1 MNTTMTPEEMQRLR
15 DQARAQG
22 APQSDQESDQ
32 IEFAHRQNAWDTG
45 SIFPQSLPEA
55 PTTPSTPRNISSTP
69 AVRLPRGSLLP
80 SDPEV
85 KQVLTETA
93 NRYNI
98 NPALLLAVAQQESR
112 YDPNAVGPQTRW
124 GHASGMFQFLQDT
137 ARALKI
143 DPLNW
148 RQAADA
154 TARSLAEQ
162 IAKGGTDWAIATH
175 FAGTNPAEHGPKTRR
190 YVAEVSAKA
199 AVIANELGIDYTPTN
214 TTPELLRRLQSGQRP
229 SDTGRR
235 TPQTRQVPRAST
247 TPQSGE
253 SPSNWHAPMLYRP
266 GQAAQQTPTTRQSQ
280 PPRQLPRQVAPDN
293 MSPAQMLA
301 LRNGQSPQATSP
313 TDTQGNRESLW
324 ETLSRNVS
332 EMVNPDDGDDGDDS
346 WPFAT
351 PIVNAIERGWQGVQG
366 LINRQTNR
374 VTLSDADL
382 QRRFEDQ
389 QSSMFS
395 LKPRFRVGDD
405 TWAQTGDPFT
415 RGLTPIQSSGPHI
428 GLPRDL
434 MTWEQFKA
442 SPLYSRWEQE
452 NRHVDMVSESQQDLR
467 EQWLERVRKDPT
479 AISMLPARFSD
490 VRDQVLAERAQA
502 HGFAPSGTVTGSLQR
517 FIEGFPNPLDA
528 LLGRSMPVNAVNYLA
543 NIPELE
549 RKRFEEGRE
558 ITNALNAV
566 NHPDQYSAEDLQHYT
581 GMLQDWRQK
590 TDPNVVHAWQNF
602 FQAAQA
608 DPGNT
613 ALGFATSIM
622 ADPYLLRIPAGL
634 GVTPIRGVRNL
645 AGITTPMTRGL
656 AGADAI
662 IDGTIS
668 TAAVNTAIGI
678 TSDLATTGQVNTE
691 NAQLSAALGALF
703 GAGGGGLAFLYG
715 ARAHLAD
722 IEGARASGKLDE
734 LLQAKATGEVAV
746 ENAVETLRTPEKDPR
761 FAGERNPTITPM
773 QRRIAELTGIP
784 LHDAEVPGLG
794 TAAGDVY
801 GPQVKSGRKIP
812 TEGVEHF
819 DSTGPGRRDE
829 MISQWIKN
837 RRAQVRE
844 AFTNEADYHQYQ
856 QYVAAERL
864 RLAQEAAARA
874 QQQEAAQAQARQA
887 DLERTNRFQQEF
899 EAATRQRDEQL
910 ARGEVENAHG
920 IALAEQARRDSADRL
935 NASELFDAYVSQ
947 DQAAIRQAK
956 ANIDRR
962 NGRGRFNQLGGT
974 TTDYAIALGLVGAGA
989 LAGSALFPQDRER
1002 GAIAAALLLGLP
1014 AAVLGLRGRI
1024 GSVESREFRSPAF
1037 QEGALK
1043 LAGKL
1048 PKEEAARVYRTHQD
1062 VLKDALQGK
1071 FINRDVDSTTITHP
1085 ATYSGKFIPQF
1096 AEIAN
1101 MLGAKSVID
1110 TMAGV
1115 GNIGRIKEFGYR
1127 GKVIA
1132 NELEPEWAAL
1142 HGKHGVD
1149 KSITGDG
1156 RNIPQVKTNS
1166 IDLGI
1171 VSPPYG
1177 NGLAESRLNGNLRSL
1192 TYANSLG
1199 RKLTEGNG
1207 GGMKWGQ
1214 AYRDLHEGIYREL
1227 ARIIKPGGH
1236 ALINSKDFIKNGE
1249 VVRVNAWHIKAMEAA
1264 GFKLLFRDQIKSS
1277 GLITGTV
1284 KRPRVGYEE
1293 FMLFSKPDKSGKVP
1307 AKQRGQISEEMRTI
1321 LGRAAIATTLAGAGY
1336 AMSPDEHR
1344 LAGGILGGLAG
1355 LVVPLGGGSRG
1366 SILSYFHNIGAID
1379 ADGLPRGI
1387 RTFGGKIA
1395 DAAEDAR
1402 LKARDDAWIKAA
1414 AAGDQRAFENLYRA
1428 YSDTTRRY
1436 VDRMIRSS
1444 STRVANDADGVM
1456 NEAFFKVYQ
1465 WMQENPEVPI
1475 DNFRDFVGQSARN
1488 TLLNELK
1495 AERTIKRDMP
1505 TVSEADANAELDAQG
1520 KPVAIGSSII
1530 DQTPGTDPVSGKLI
1544 IDNVGETP
1552 EGVAMRDQLK
1562 DIIRKAVETQSD
1574 INQKVF
1580 TMRNFDNMS
1589 PQEVADALG
1598 ISKNNVQVIDNRV
1611 KTRVQNAIVEKIPEV
1626 RAMLEDRYAPGHEP
1640 KPKVRGPAGQRG
1652 SATTGDMA
1660 TVATLAA
1667 AVGAASYFM
1676 SDENT
1681 WGALVSG
1688 GIAAA
1693 LAAVARGKSGRF
1705 GGSTRAA
1712 VALRAV
1718 DWRLKEFGEHFYGMA
1733 KEHGMLE
1740 AQAIAHYNNVTAPFS
1755 KWLNS
1760 LKPQVRAVMVE
1771 ALSTRDEK
1779 IINGML
1785 EHLGGQ
1791 SAVEAFKPVRA
1802 ILNNIEDTLVSL
1814 GIIKKSEVDYFP
1826 FRVKDLEGLRNAL
1839 GIEQKDFISAALKAA
1854 DEKMFKNLNRHLTQ
1868 IEQDVI
1874 VNKLLEPYLGS
1885 RIGPQMPGF
1894 ARARTIKTIPE
1905 SLQQYYHDP
1914 ITTLNSYGQQ
1924 AIKYIH
1930 RAKFFGKHLKMAEQE
1945 GKQVVDISASIGELT
1960 RSLHEAG
1967 KLTEQQAFE
1976 LASILQDRFNGGEQS
1991 SNTFVREVKNWST
2004 ASMLGQFVFSAVA
2017 QVNDLVWQIY
2027 RHGPRASIETA
2038 IRLAIN
2044 KPLVRLKD
2052 FGITEH
2058 MVHEYISEGISSK
2071 VVKKSLLVSG
2081 MSLMDNA
2088 AKSFGLNA
2096 ALIEYRNMVKR
2107 GVKGEARLRE
2117 QFGRYFPDKIEKIIS
2132 DLREGKIT
2140 PDTEL
2145 LAWTDLTDTQPLT
2158 AWELP
2163 QLYHHLPNGR
2173 IIYHLQTFNVRA
2185 GNLIYEEA
2193 IKNITSGNVKQVM
2206 KGIRAL
2212 TGFAVVFGAG
2222 GVAGDKI
2229 KDLLRGRELKLNP
2242 WEIPL
2247 NLVQAAG
2254 GNIYNYRTH
2263 RANTPMEAVIN
2274 RLPPA
2279 IGMLES
2285 AYQDPTTLIRRVPA
2299 VGEWIYNLNRPRLQ
2313 AWNKDRVSKFD
2324 HSITINVEGRDSSSG
2339 SSGSSRNSR
2348 NSRRNTRRHY

>member
-1 MNTTMTPEEMQRLR
+1 MTPEEMLHLR

-22 APQSDQESDQ
+22 AVAQDSSDTTQVK
-32 IEFAHRQNAWDTG
+32 FAHRQNAWDTG
-45 SIFPQSLPEA
+45 SVFPQSLPEDS
-55 PTTPSTPRNISSTP
+55 TTPSTPSNSSSTP
-69 AVRLPRGSLLP
+69 AVRLPSGSLLP

-85 KQVLTETA
+85 KQVLTDTA

-98 NPALLLAVAQQESR
+98 NPALLLAVAQQESS

-137 ARALKI
+137 ARSLKI

-229 SDTGRR
+229 SDTGSR
-235 TPQTRQVPRAST
+235 TPQARQVPRASA

-301 LRNGQSPQATSP
+301 LRNGRSPQATSP

-332 EMVNPDDGDDGDDS
+332 EAINPDDGDDGDDS

-351 PIVNAIERGWQGVQG
+351 PIVNAIERGWHGVQG
-366 LINRQTNR
+366 LINRQTNQ

-395 LKPRFRVGDD
+395 LKPRFRVGD
-405 TWAQTGDPFT
+405 
-415 RGLTPIQSSGPHI
+415 TPIYINGQSPTPSSLNLSAPMMNW
-428 GLPRDL
+428 D
-434 MTWEQFKA
+434 QFRA
-442 SPLYSRWEQE
+442 SPFYKSWEAQ
-452 NRHVDMVSESQQDLR
+452 NRTIEMSTDSQADQR
-467 EQWLERVRKDPT
+467 QQWLDRVRKDPT

-490 VRDQVLAERAQA
+490 VRDQVLAERTQA

-590 TDPNVVHAWQNF
+590 TNPNVVHAWQNF
-602 FQAAQA
+602 YQAAQA

-622 ADPYLLRIPAGL
+622 ADPYLLKIPAGL
-634 GVTPIRGVRNL
+634 GLTPIRGVRNL

-691 NAQLSAALGALF
+691 NAQLSAALGALL
-703 GAGGGGLAFLYG
+703 GAGGGGLAFLHG
-715 ARAHLAD
+715 ARAHLANID
-722 IEGARASGKLDE
+722 EARASGKLDE

-746 ENAVETLRTPEKDPR
+746 ENAIETLRTPEKDPR
-761 FAGERNPTITPM
+761 FAGERRPTITPM

-819 DSTGPGRRDE
+819 ETTGAGRRDE

-837 RRAQVRE
+837 RRAQVKE

-920 IALAEQARRDSADRL
+920 IALAEQARRDSAEQL
-935 NASELFDAYVSQ
+935 NASELFDAYTSQ

-962 NGRGRFNQLGGT
+962 NGRGRFNQLGE
-974 TTDYAIALGLVGAGA
+974 I
-989 LAGSALFPQDRER
+989 
-1002 GAIAAALLLGLP
+1002 
-1014 AAVLGLRGRI
+1014 
-1024 GSVESREFRSPAF
+1024 
-1037 QEGALK
+1037 
-1043 LAGKL
+1043 
-1048 PKEEAARVYRTHQD
+1048 
-1062 VLKDALQGK
+1062 
-1071 FINRDVDSTTITHP
+1071 
-1085 ATYSGKFIPQF
+1085 SG
-1096 AEIAN
+1096 
-1101 MLGAKSVID
+1101 
-1110 TMAGV
+1110 
-1115 GNIGRIKEFGYR
+1115 
-1127 GKVIA
+1127 
-1132 NELEPEWAAL
+1132 
-1142 HGKHGVD
+1142 
-1149 KSITGDG
+1149 
-1156 RNIPQVKTNS
+1156 
-1166 IDLGI
+1166 
-1171 VSPPYG
+1171 
-1177 NGLAESRLNGNLRSL
+1177 
-1192 TYANSLG
+1192 
-1199 RKLTEGNG
+1199 
-1207 GGMKWGQ
+1207 
-1214 AYRDLHEGIYREL
+1214 
-1227 ARIIKPGGH
+1227 
-1236 ALINSKDFIKNGE
+1236 
-1249 VVRVNAWHIKAMEAA
+1249 
-1264 GFKLLFRDQIKSS
+1264 
-1277 GLITGTV
+1277 
-1284 KRPRVGYEE
+1284 
-1293 FMLFSKPDKSGKVP
+1293 
-1307 AKQRGQISEEMRTI
+1307 EMRTI
-1321 LGRAAIATTLAGAGY
+1321 LGRAAIATTLGAAGY

-1402 LKARDDAWIKAA
+1402 LKARDDAWVKAA
-1414 AAGDQRAFENLYRA
+1414 AAGDHRAFENLYRA

-1436 VDRMIRSS
+1436 IDRMLRSGN
-1444 STRVANDADGVM
+1444 TRVATDADGVM

-1465 WMQENPEVPI
+1465 WMQENPEIPI

-1488 TLLNELK
+1488 ILFNTLK

-1505 TVSEADANAELDAQG
+1505 TVSEADANAELDVQG
-1520 KPVAIGSSII
+1520 KARAVGSSIV
-1530 DQTPGTDPVSGKLI
+1530 DQTTGVEPVSGKLI

-1562 DIIRKAVETQSD
+1562 DVIRKAVETQSD

-1626 RAMLEDRYAPGHEP
+1626 RELLEDRYAPGHEP

-1705 GGSTRAA
+1705 SGATRAA

-1718 DWRLKEFGEHFYGMA
+1718 DWRLREFGEHFYGMA

-1740 AQAIAHYNNVTAPFS
+1740 SQAIAHYNNVTAPFS

-1760 LKPQVRAVMVE
+1760 LKPQVRAIMVE
-1771 ALSTRDEK
+1771 ALSTRDEG

-1791 SAVEAFKPVRA
+1791 TAVEAFKPVRN

-1839 GIEQKDFISAALKAA
+1839 GIEQKDFITAALKAA
-1854 DEKMFKNLNRHLTQ
+1854 DDKMFKNLNRHLTQ

-1905 SLQQYYHDP
+1905 SLQRYYHDP
-1914 ITTLNSYGQQ
+1914 VTTLNSYGQQ
-1924 AIKYIH
+1924 AIKYIQ
-1930 RAKFFGKHLKMAEQE
+1930 RAKFFGKHLKMVDQE
-1945 GKQVVDISASIGELT
+1945 GKKVVDISASVGELT

-1967 KLTEQQAFE
+1967 KLTEQQTFE
-1976 LASILQDRFNGGEQS
+1976 LASMLQDRFNGGEQGS
-1991 SNTFVREVKNWST
+1991 KTYVREIKNWST

-2058 MVHEYISEGISSK
+2058 MVHEYISEGLSSK

-2096 ALIEYRNMVKR
+2096 ALIEYRNMVKS
-2107 GVKGEARLRE
+2107 GVDGKPNVKGEARLRE
-2117 QFGRYFPDKIEKIIS
+2117 HFGGYFPDKIEKIIS

-2173 IIYHLQTFNVRA
+2173 IIYHLQTFNIRA

-2206 KGIRAL
+2206 KGLRAL

-2229 KDLLRGRELKLNP
+2229 KDLLRGREIKLNP

-2254 GNIYNYRTH
+2254 GNFYNYRTH

-2274 RLPPA
+2274 RLPPV
-2279 IGMLES
+2279 IGMAES

-2299 VGEWIYNLNRPRLQ
+2299 VGEWVYNLNRPRLQ

-2324 HSITINVEGRDSSSG
+2324 HSITVNVEGREGSSSSSS

-2348 NSRRNTRRHY
+2348 NSRRSNRRHY